1 MIILSVKNNLPKGWV
16 RTTIDR
22 ICITKSGGTPSRRNQ
37 EYFGGKIPWIKSGEL
52 NDSVIFECEETIS
65 KLGLEKSNAILYPK
79 NTLLMAMYG
88 VTIGKLAILGFTAS
102 TNQAICALSHTEKIV
117 TNLYLFWFL
126 RSIRNDLLG
135 IGFGGAQK
143 NISQEKIKRILIPIP
158 PYSEQKRIVSK
169 IESIFAQI
177 DAAKEKLEVL
187 ASQTKLASGSL
198 SMLRSSVLK
207 QAFEGKLVPQ
217 DPKDESAS
225 VLLEKIRKE
234 NPNLKQSDYE
244 EIEQE
249 NLPEGWFA
257 VQFHFITKNFD
268 HQRIP
273 VSKNKRREMQG
284 NIPYYGASG
293 VIDHVNRSIF
303 DGDYLLIGEDG
314 ANLLART
321 TPIAFI
327 AKGKFWINNHA
338 HILKTLGNIPL
349 EFLTSYINSINL
361 APWVTGTAQPKLNQ
375 SNLNKIPIPIPSL
388 SEQKRIVSKIESIFA
403 KIDVVHEIV
412 QSELKKLDR
421 LRQSVLKQAFEG
433 KLVPQDPND
442 EHANIL
448 LKRIKKERIEQKE
461 VKRGIKNVK

>member
-244 EIEQE
+244 AIEQG
-249 NLPEGWFA
+249 NLPKGWIKTTIGN
-257 VQFHFITKNFD
+257 ITDVIRGASPRPKGDPRYFG
-268 HQRIP
+268 
-273 VSKNKRREMQG
+273 G
-284 NIPYYGASG
+284 NIPWIMISDITREKGKLISQTK
-293 VIDHVNRSIF
+293 DHVTEEGAKKSRFLKRGNLILSNSGTVCIPKILDVEGCIH
-303 DGDYLLIGEDG
+303 DGFV
-314 ANLLART
+314 
-321 TPIAFI
+321 AFP
-327 AKGKFWINNHA
+327 
-338 HILKTLGNIPL
+338 T
-349 EFLTSYINSINL
+349 
-361 APWVTGTAQPKLNQ
+361 LNQ
-375 SNLNKIPIPIPSL
+375 NIEIFYAYYWFEYIRSKIIRDNKQGVTQVNLNTTIVKNIDISIPPL
-388 SEQKRIVSKIESIFA
+388 LEQKRIVSKIESIFA
-403 KIDVVHEIV
+403 KIDVVYF
-412 QSELKKLDR
+412 L
-421 LRQSVLKQAFEG
+421 
-433 KLVPQDPND
+433 
-442 EHANIL
+442 IL
-448 LKRIKKERIEQKE
+448 IFVSLIIFYYIQ
-461 VKRGIKNVK
+461 ITMM